1 MALFL
6 APLALE
12 SSIFPI
18 RDEAFV
24 FRSYPCL
31 LGSGLCFAWGM
42 SWAGKRSSLLPGTA
56 LGLLAVL
63 TAVESWKWTDPLGLT
78 RRDLRAAPRQPLTW
92 YNDAQCCRDAGLPDA
107 AEAVA
112 RRCLRIPYHPKLLG
126 IYLLTLMD
134 LGRFTEAQE
143 RIALEERLYPNDA
156 FLLQARIVLAARMGH
171 RPIDGASWESVGSA
185 FLKQGRLVDAE
196 SAYRRALSSDPS
208 LFTARNNLGGI
219 LLGRGSLPEAE
230 LMLRE
235 ALRLNPGSA
244 GAWRNL
250 AAVLAR
256 EGREEEARD
265 AEARCRASSSP

>member
-63 TAVESWKWTDPLGLT
+63 TAVESWKWTDPL
-78 RRDLRAAPRQPLTW
+78 
-92 YNDAQCCRDAGLPDA
+92 GLPDA